1 MNNRKLLR
9 VPQGQLALSYGVM
22 IGLVYIFIGV
32 YTYYFTSQHYH
43 ETIDQEISFIV
54 NTVHN
59 NLEPKLIVPDRIDSS
74 INEVFPDF
82 CISSTC
88 ATGRTPQQHLTSAF
102 SSAERYYLI
111 LVNDKDQV
119 KATAGLAVKDTNG
132 NFTKDAIKSTVGLT
146 VKDSYIN
153 SAKDAQRDSIWSN
166 WHNNIDGKHY
176 RQSALIAHG
185 RSLEQSSYVTW
196 GKVYIGRDISDVEN
210 SLQSLRTGLIISFPL
225 ALLVIGGLSWY
236 LAGRA
241 MLPLYSAYEQQ
252 QQFAASVAHELRTPL
267 AINQLKIDRHAA
279 QLGKQHPAFSSALGE
294 LRSQNMR
301 LVNIVN
307 DLLLLAQLD
316 RTRLEND
323 RDCCDLDEVVLDIT
337 EEFSTLY
344 HHHHIVTTIST
355 QIQPVKIWGSQDR
368 IARLVSNLL
377 DNAIKYTPDGGHVQI
392 SITATSRY
400 YLLKVQDTGIGINPT
415 ELKRIFDRF
424 YRVDKDRDRRT
435 GGIGMGLTLVRSIAQ
450 LYGAQVRAE
459 SQVGQGTAFTVAF
472 PKKSQSLY
480 S

>member
-9 VPQGQLALSYGVM
+9 APQGQLALSYGVM

-32 YTYYFTSQHYH
+32 YTYYFTSQHHYK
-43 ETIDQEISFIV
+43 TIDQEISFIV

-59 NLEPKLIVPDRIDSS
+59 NLEPRLIVPDRIDSS

-82 CISSTC
+82 CIVSTC
-88 ATGRTPQQHLTSAF
+88 ATSSTPQRHLTSAF

-111 LVNDKDQV
+111 LVNDKNVV
-119 KATAGLAVKDTNG
+119 KATAGLAVKDTSV
-132 NFTKDAIKSTVGLT
+132 NFTKDAMKSTTSLT
-146 VKDSYIN
+146 VKDSNIN
-153 SAKDAQRDSIWSN
+153 SAKDAQRDSTWSN
-166 WHNNIDGKHY
+166 WHNVDGKHY
-176 RQSALIAHG
+176 RQSTLIVHG
-185 RSLEQSSYVTW
+185 RNLEQSSYVTW

-210 SLQSLRTGLIISFPL
+210 SLQALRIGLIISFPV
-225 ALLVIGGLSWY
+225 AMLVIGGLSWY

-252 QQFAASVAHELRTPL
+252 QQFAASAAHELRTPL

-279 QLGKQHPAFSSALGE
+279 QLGKQHPAFSSALSE

-368 IARLVSNLL
+368 IARLVSNLI
-377 DNAIKYTPDGGHVQI
+377 DNAIKYTPAGGDVQI

-400 YLLKVQDTGIGINPT
+400 YLLKVQDTGIGINPM
-415 ELKRIFDRF
+415 ELERIFDRF
-424 YRVDKDRDRRT
+424 YRIDKDRGRRT
-435 GGIGMGLTLVRSIAQ
+435 GGIGLGLTLVRSIAQ

-472 PKKSQSLY
+472 PKKLQKLY

>member
-9 VPQGQLALSYGVM
+9 APQGQLALSYGVM

-32 YTYYFTSQHYH
+32 YTYYFTSQHHYKI
-43 ETIDQEISFIV
+43 IDQEISFIA

-59 NLEPKLIVPDRIDSS
+59 NLEPKLIAPDRIDSS

-82 CISSTC
+82 CIVSNC
-88 ATGRTPQQHLTSAF
+88 AAGSTPQRHLTSAF
-102 SSAERYYLI
+102 SSAGQYYLI
-111 LVNDKDQV
+111 LVNDKEV
-119 KATAGLAVKDTNG
+119 IKATAGLAIKDNNG
-132 NFTKDAIKSTVGLT
+132 NFTKDAMKSTAGLT
-146 VKDSYIN
+146 IRDSNIN
-153 SAKDAQRDSIWSN
+153 YEKDAQRDSIWSN
-166 WHNNIDGKHY
+166 WHNVDGKHY
-176 RQSALIAHG
+176 RQSTLIAHG
-185 RSLEQSSYVTW
+185 RSLGQSSYVTW

-210 SLQSLRTGLIISFPL
+210 SLEALRIGLIISFPV

-267 AINQLKIDRHAA
+267 AINQLKIDRHVA
-279 QLGKQHPAFSSALGE
+279 QLGKQHPAFNSALSE

-323 RDCCDLDEVVLDIT
+323 RDCCDLDEVVLDLT

-377 DNAIKYTPDGGHVQI
+377 DNAIKYTPAGGDVQI

-415 ELKRIFDRF
+415 ELERIFDRF
-424 YRVDKDRDRRT
+424 YRIDKDRGRRT
-435 GGIGMGLTLVRSIAQ
+435 GGIGLGLTLVRSIAQ

-472 PKKSQSLY
+472 PKKL
-480 S
+480 